1 MAHIDPDQRRA
12 RLARRHR
19 LVLPAVAVPARPSA
33 RATRKGAGPVPPAA
47 EVVAAASSMVALH
60 GTDPATVYLSI
71 QARTST
77 VDVKAIDRALYEDR
91 TLIRMLGMRRT
102 MFVLPVEQAP
112 MLHASCGQA
121 LAVELAR
128 RYAQL
133 LSQAGAGDAAFL
145 AEVADATVD
154 ALRQR
159 GEATGAE
166 LSTDEPRLRTAVA
179 MAEGKSYGANQNI
192 TSWVLML
199 LSAQGRIV
207 RGRPKGSWISSQWR
221 WSPVE
226 TWLPGGLVEQAAPS
240 ARAELV
246 RQWLRAFGPGTVA
259 DLRWWTGWTAALVK
273 QALAVVA
280 PVEVDLGGGETGL
293 VLADDLEPAPTP
305 DPWVALLPALDP
317 TPMGWSQRSWF
328 LGDHAA
334 ALFDRSGNVGP
345 TVWSDGRIV
354 GGWAQRADGPIVYRL
369 LEDIGSEATAAVGK
383 AAARLTDWIGPASV
397 TPRFRT
403 PLERELSA

>member
-1 MAHIDPDQRRA
+1 MLHIDGDQRRA

-19 LVLPAVAVPARPSA
+19 LVRPDPDPAGQIRKAVPKARSVAPGDEA
-33 RATRKGAGPVPPAA
+33 
-47 EVVAAASSMVALH
+47 VAAARSMVALH
-60 GTDPATVYLSI
+60 GTDPATVFLSI

-77 VDVKAIDRALYEDR
+77 VDIATIERALYQDR

-121 LAVELAR
+121 LAVELGR

-133 LSQAGAGDAAFL
+133 MTEAGVGDAAFL
-145 AEVADATVD
+145 AEVADAAAE
-154 ALRQR
+154 ALAKR

-166 LSTDEPRLRTAVA
+166 LSTDEPRLRTAVSLA
-179 MAEGKSYGANQNI
+179 QGKSYGATQNI

-221 WSPVE
+221 WSPVRS
-226 TWLPGGLVEQAAPS
+226 WLPDGLAEHPAEL

-259 DLRWWTGWTAALVK
+259 DLRWWTGWTAGLVK
-273 QALAVVA
+273 QALAAVG

-293 VLADDLEPAPTP
+293 LLADDLEPVASPE
-305 DPWVALLPALDP
+305 PWVALLPALDP
-317 TPMGWSQRSWF
+317 TPMGWSGRSWF
-328 LGDHAA
+328 LGEHAP

-345 TVWSDGRIV
+345 TIWSDGRIV
-354 GGWAQRADGPIVYRL
+354 GGWARRADGQVACRL
-369 LEDIGSEATAAVGK
+369 LSDIGSTATAAVDQ
-383 AAARLTDWIGPASV
+383 AAARLADWIGPVAV